1 MPPPHLLLAASA
13 LLGLAVPACD
23 PAPPP
28 PAPALAPAG
37 STAARSAAPT
47 FAPDTLDVQGV
58 RQARAAIEPVGR
70 GGTRG
75 TVSLTRVDGGVRVLA
90 ELSGLSDQGFHAI
103 QVLRAR
109 DCDGDPAVHLGAE
122 AGTPHGGIYSPP
134 GARHAGDLGN
144 IRGDGGRGRYDRVD
158 PVLPL
163 DGTGSAVGRAVVVR
177 AGPDDAASP
186 DGAAG
191 DVIGCGVFEVVR

>member
-1 MPPPHLLLAASA
+1 MADSVA
-13 LLGLAVPACD
+13 D
-23 PAPPP
+23 
-28 PAPALAPAG
+28 
-37 STAARSAAPT
+37 STALPA
-47 FAPDTLDVQGV
+47 FEPDTLDVQGV
-58 RQARAAIEPVGR
+58 RRARAAIEPVGR
-70 GGTRG
+70 GDVGGTIAL
-75 TVSLTRVDGGVRVLA
+75 VRVPGGVRVLA
-90 ELSGLSDQGFHAI
+90 ELTGLSSQGFHAV
-103 QVLRAR
+103 QVLRAHT
-109 DCDGDPAVHLGAE
+109 CDGDPAVHLGVA

-134 GARHAGDLGN
+134 GLRHAGDLGN

-177 AGPDDAASP
+177 ARPDDAASP